1 MADLNTAQRDWL
13 EALGALIGAAVSAP
27 PPKTSDDP
35 DPIGSA
41 MALTGVKL
49 AGPSGG
55 SKGTGTP
62 IAAPPPPA
70 TNAELPKKAKVT
82 SLGMTRAQYDFGRP
96 ITREQA
102 AQVLF
107 VDGKVPGEA
116 ELVPGPGDNSWTLKA
131 PDADAWQ
138 ATLRKM
144 KARTQTVRQG
154 KPNTDGGTWNPP
166 EPDEVTEEWSD
177 GPSKPSTGPAR
188 RDLKND
194 LGFKI
199 TRNYRLDE
207 GKSPVKHVK
216 SPLGLG
222 RGHGYELEFA
232 QPVTQAQVMDTLFGK
247 NSLGEGTVYLKTAGK
262 EPATTWQVH
271 VIGVDAL
278 GAFKLPA
285 FRAIADANVY
295 AAESI
300 APDLPKGIRSHI
312 ESKTVPKDA
321 TRHPPDVY
329 AWEQEGHLVRVET
342 DGKGGYYTYETTAL
356 SPSDEASNITIRYFM
371 VEQGMKAREAWQE
384 YVKHWEWIHQQI
396 LTALAMALSSGR
408 LPGKAPAL
416 PTRTRIRQPSIREP
430 AMSGPRPEPTPPVKA
445 PRAADPEIGVAP
457 TQPAPPQRP
466 VRGRP
471 LDSTHPDVRRQPT
484 VDDSSAPSGSP
495 ASQGSSSSGGGSPPR
510 KLNDLTPKNL
520 PEGQQITINTS
531 KGPRQMTVGDYRGKV
546 REANKWVSDQ
556 RQKNVGQGV
565 TNHDHKAMYDE
576 AAEKFGLN
584 KNWQYVG
591 NPYVH

>member
-1 MADLNTAQRDWL
+1 MSDLNAVQRKWL
-13 EALGALIGAAVSAP
+13 EALGALIGATTPAP
-27 PPKTSDDP
+27 LPEDASEEPG
-35 DPIGSA
+35 PIASA
-41 MALTGVKL
+41 MGMAAVKM
-49 AGPSGG
+49 AGPGGGG
-55 SKGTGTP
+55 SKPTGAV
-62 IAAPPPPA
+62 AAPPPA
-70 TNAELPKKAKVT
+70 ANAELPRSAKVT
-82 SLGMTRAQYDFGRP
+82 SLGATRAQYDFGRP

-144 KARTQTVRQG
+144 KARTQTVRRG
-154 KPNTDGGTWNPP
+154 KPDTAGGTWNPP
-166 EPDEVTEEWSD
+166 EPDEITEEWAD

-188 RDLKND
+188 RDLNND

-216 SPLGLG
+216 SGFG
-222 RGHGYELEFA
+222 MGKGHGYELEFA
-232 QPVTQAQVMDTLFGK
+232 QPVSKAQVMDTLFGK
-247 NSLGEGTVYLKTAGK
+247 NSLGEGTVYLKTASK

-295 AAESI
+295 AGESI
-300 APDLPKGIRSHI
+300 APDLPKGIRAHI
-312 ESKTVPKDA
+312 ENKTVPTNA
-321 TRHPPDVY
+321 TKHPPDVY

-356 SPSDEASNITIRYFM
+356 STSDEASNITIRYFM
-371 VEQGMKAREAWQE
+371 VEQGLKAREAWQE
-384 YVKHWEWIHQQI
+384 YVKHWDEIHAQM
-396 LTALAMALSSGR
+396 LTALGGFLSSVSP
-408 LPGKAPAL
+408 LKKAPAI
-416 PTRTRIRQPSIREP
+416 PSRTRERRPAIKKPPASVGRSEP
-430 AMSGPRPEPTPPVKA
+430 PVPVKA
-445 PRAADPEIGVAP
+445 AKVPDPDIGNAP
-457 TQPAPPQRP
+457 TQPGPPQRP

-471 LDSTHPDVRRQPT
+471 LDDTHPDPLRKPT
-484 VDDSSAPSGSP
+484 IDSSPPSSP
-495 ASQGSSSSGGGSPPR
+495 PPSQGSSSGGGSKPG
-510 KLNDLTPKNL
+510 KLNDLTPKKM
-520 PEGQQITINTS
+520 PDSQQITINTS
-531 KGPRQMTVGDYRGKV
+531 KGSKQMTVGDYRGKV
-546 REANKWVSDQ
+546 REANKWVSEQ
-556 RQKNVGQGV
+556 RQANLGRGV
-565 TNHDHKAMYDE
+565 KDHDHRAMYDE

-584 KNWQYVG
+584 KNWQYLG
-591 NPYVH
+591 NPYIH